1 MLKNTFELRE
11 NRFGDYSILEYTRR
25 IIKDERKSVARSNKE
40 ENERETIEE
49 KIQAVQLAES
59 VIVSGY
65 CAICKGDGTRFSV
78 RGDESLSKSSD

>member
-25 IIKDERKSVARSNKE
+25 IIEEERKSVVRSNEK

-49 KIQAVQLAES
+49 KIQVVQLTES
-59 VIVSGY
+59 EIVSGY
-65 CAICKGDGTRFSV
+65 GAICKGYGARFSV
-78 RGDESLSKSSD
+78 RGDESVSKSSG

>member
-11 NRFGDYSILEYTRR
+11 NRFGDYSILECTRR
-25 IIKDERKSVARSNKE
+25 IIKEERKSVARSNEE
-40 ENERETIEE
+40 ENERETIRG

-65 CAICKGDGTRFSV
+65 GVICKGDGTRFSA
-78 RGDESLSKSSD
+78 RGNESVSKSSD

>member
-25 IIKDERKSVARSNKE
+25 IIEEERKSVVRSNEK

-49 KIQAVQLAES
+49 KIQVVQLTES

-65 CAICKGDGTRFSV
+65 GAICKGDGARFSV
-78 RGDESLSKSSD
+78 RGDESVSKSSG